1 VIVVD
6 ASAIV
11 GIMAE
16 EEDSEALAIRL
27 HALPSGPGLRYA
39 STVTIWE
46 AACALARIW
55 SIDRNEAFA
64 EVRAFIIIAEI
75 APIAPDMAITGLAVE
90 AAQRYG
96 MGTGRSGILNLGD
109 CFSYATARHLGAALL
124 FKGNDF
130 SRTDITAA

>member
-16 EEDSEALAIRL
+16 EGDSEALAARL
-27 HALPSGPGLRYA
+27 QALPPGLDRRYA

-55 SIDRNEAFA
+55 SIDRAEAFA
-64 EVRAFIIIAEI
+64 EVREFLNVAEI
-75 APIAPDMAITGLAVE
+75 APVAPDIAITALAVE
-90 AAQRYG
+90 AAERF
-96 MGTGRSGILNLGD
+96 GRGSGRPGILNLGD
-109 CFSYATARHLGAALL
+109 CFSYATARHLKARLL
-124 FKGNDF
+124 FKGDDF
-130 SRTDITAA
+130 SRTDIEAA

>member
-1 VIVVD
+1 MVVVD
-6 ASAIV
+6 ASAVV
-11 GIMAE
+11 GIMAD

-27 HALPSGPGLRYA
+27 HALPSGPGRRYA

-55 SIDRNEAFA
+55 NIDRSQAL
-64 EVRAFIIIAEI
+64 AEI
-75 APIAPDMAITGLAVE
+75 KEFVAAAEILPIAPDMAITELAVE
-90 AAQRYG
+90 AAQHYG

-130 SRTDITAA
+130 SRTDIVAA